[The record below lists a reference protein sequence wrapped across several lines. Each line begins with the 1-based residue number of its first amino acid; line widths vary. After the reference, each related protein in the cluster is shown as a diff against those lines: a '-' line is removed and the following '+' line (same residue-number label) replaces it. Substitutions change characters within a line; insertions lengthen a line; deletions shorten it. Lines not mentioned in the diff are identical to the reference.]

1 MTKKLIGF
9 FFFLALLGNS
19 AVHAQQKKWKP
30 WVLPEAGMLI
40 GSSALSTDYR
50 FNVGLEKKGLMLGLG
65 GAMDQYRFQSYPV
78 YFQARKAFE
87 FRKVDGFIFSSLG
100 YNLKSG
106 TETISNWNGWWRP
119 STMEVSYRGGAYAEL
134 GAGHVVKIR
143 KKQRLHLSL
152 SWLMKSVEKSYPSS
166 IWNPVDQVQRT
177 ITNRVSYT
185 MHRTSLRVGWK
196 FYP

>member
-1 MTKKLIGF
+1 MTKKRIGF

-19 AVHAQQKKWKP
+19 VQAQQKKWKP
-30 WVLPEAGMLI
+30 WVLPEAGILI

-50 FNVGLEKKGLMLGLG
+50 LNVGLEKKSFMLGLG
-65 GAMDQYRFQSYPV
+65 GAVDQYRFQSYPV
-78 YFQARKAFE
+78 YLQARKAFV
-87 FRKVDGFIFSSLG
+87 FRKVTGAVFSSLG

-106 TETISNWNGWWRP
+106 TETMDNWNGWWRP

-134 GAGHVVKIR
+134 GLAHAVKVR
-143 KKQRLHLSL
+143 KKQRLHFSV
-152 SWLMKSVEKSYPSS
+152 SWLMKSVEESYPSR

-185 MHRTSLRVGWK
+185 MHRTALRVGWK
-196 FYP
+196 F